1 MKQIP
6 WLSLV
11 LLFLAYASFGWIL
24 SQSIPSTIEE
34 ISQPSTVLALAIDEK
49 LVYLLAYIL
58 AAIVLL
64 LITAVLIA
72 PMTLISVFVEGSL
85 GSDTAAV
92 FSVLIWTLILVLMV
106 LCFEYF
112 VRLLIMIGVIILA
125 RIELRGLG
133 LSRWQ
138 CFLIIVS
145 VCIVGFSSGLF
156 AFDIWGKA
164 IA

>member
-34 ISQPSTVLALAIDEK
+34 ISQPSTVLALAIDEE

>member
-6 WLSLV
+6 WLSL
-11 LLFLAYASFGWIL
+11 LLTFLAYASFGWIL
-24 SQSIPSTIEE
+24 SQSIPSITGE
-34 ISQPSTVLALAIDEK
+34 IRQTGVVLALAIDEK

-64 LITAVLIA
+64 LITAGLTA
-72 PMTLISVFVEGSL
+72 PIPIITIFVEGSL

-92 FSVLIWTLILVLMV
+92 FSGLVWTLILVLMV
-106 LCFEYF
+106 IWFEYF
-112 VRLLIMIGVIILA
+112 VRLLIMVGVIILA
-125 RIELRGLG
+125 RIELRSLG

-138 CFLIIVS
+138 CFLVIIS

-164 IA
+164 IV